1 MKEHIIIEFK
11 AFWVRDLRLGV
22 LQEFCIE
29 ASLQYV
35 QPVLRNL
42 GVPDFAIRGVVGST
56 WDEDQSFWFGFRGGF
71 RTQSICP
78 KPKIQYETLDL
89 KQETLNSKP

>member
-35 QPVLRNL
+35 QP
-42 GVPDFAIRGVVGST
+42 AIPRDPNYPNTCGST
-56 WDEDQSFWFGFRGGF
+56 G
-71 RTQSICP
+71 
-78 KPKIQYETLDL
+78 
-89 KQETLNSKP
+89 NSSP